1 MTSPWSGTACGTA
14 WAPHGQ
20 KRHRMGGGPPGYP
33 PIPKGAVQCPPLEG
47 GHAVPVALWARSLPL
62 GYAVRTGSKK
72 AVPAVVKYGG

>member
-1 MTSPWSGTACGTA
+1 MRHRMGTA
-14 WAPHGQ
+14 WAKTAPH
-20 KRHRMGGGPPGYP
+20 GGGPPGYP